1 MKTEIIVTKSWA
13 EQLRDY
19 HSWLAAAA
27 RPSSTIYKRLYD
39 VRRFA
44 ARTGLEPFEPTLA
57 DLLKHVSNPRWSPGT
72 RRAARSSLRAFYS
85 WAYAVGRIDSDPSA
99 AMPSIYVAPGRKR
112 EPADDAA
119 LRLGL
124 HAVDARVPLMVEL
137 AERAGLRCCE
147 IAVVHYRD
155 VVGTPVARSLR
166 VHGKGGKKR
175 TVPISTGLAA
185 AILERSFGGFLFPG
199 RIDGHLST
207 SYVSKMMSRELGEA
221 TAHMLRHRAATR
233 VYRNSGNDIRAAQD
247 FLGHA
252 SVATTQIYVAVDH
265 DRLREAVLAA

>member
-1 MKTEIIVTKSWA
+1 M
-13 EQLRDY
+13 QLRDY
-19 HSWLAAAA
+19 HSWMAAAA

-44 ARTGLEPFEPTLA
+44 ARSGLEPFAPTLA
-57 DLLKHVSNPRWSPGT
+57 DLLRHVSNPRWAPGT

-85 WAYAVGRIDSDPSA
+85 WAHTTGRVDTDPSA
-99 AMPSIYVAPGRKR
+99 ALPSIYVSPGRKR
-112 EPADDAA
+112 EPADDTA

-124 HAVDARVPLMVEL
+124 HAVDTRVSLMVEL

-147 IAVVHYRD
+147 IAVVHARD
-155 VVGTPVARSLR
+155 VVGDAAHRSLR
-166 VHGKGGKKR
+166 VHGKGGKSR
-175 TVPISTGLAA
+175 TVPIAAGMAA
-185 AILERSFGGFLFPG
+185 AILERSLGGFLFPG

-207 SYVSKMMSRELGEA
+207 GYVSKMMSRELGEA

-265 DRLREAVLAA
+265 DRLRAAVLAA